1 MNKTAA
7 SIVLGN
13 NVISIDETTLEI
25 MLAAIDT
32 TMGDGLLMDTFSKDQ
47 IVEANEVRSL
57 IEFALIDAE
66 KAQLHPNQLPLAR
79 STTVS

>member
-1 MNKTAA
+1 MSKVAA
-7 SIVLGN
+7 SIVIGDD
-13 NVISIDETTLEI
+13 VISVDETTLEI

-57 IEFALIDAE
+57 IEFAVIDAE
-66 KAQLHPNQLPLAR
+66 KAPPRPDQAPLAR
-79 STTVS
+79 STKVS